1 MRQRLS
7 QQERRSDI
15 LKHAQKL
22 FIRQGY
28 SVTEMEDIRK
38 ACGISRGGLY
48 HHFASKNAILDAI
61 VSEEVS
67 ALAGVLEQTD
77 QSPIETLLEVG
88 SAQLGN
94 DPGILAAMKDTQD
107 KLLYLSGQDVAMTRL
122 LSPVLSTKLKKFV
135 RADAK
140 PVHIGEL
147 FLTINARINRR
158 VILGDW
164 TQAQSAGFAATALEA
179 LAPFLKDATRLRQII
194 QTFRTPEDLT

>member
-1 MRQRLS
+1 
-7 QQERRSDI
+7 
-15 LKHAQKL
+15 
-22 FIRQGY
+22 
-28 SVTEMEDIRK
+28 MEDIRK

-140 PVHIGEL
+140 PEHIGEL